1 MRAMPNE
8 KATAANPIT
17 RTRRTASILGEV
29 CFVDIVDRLVGLLI
43 HALIGVLEVVW
54 FADET
59 RSIPDDEDAAF
70 SFILLDI
77 LSVLLTV
84 MPVQLKLGAEAVLA
98 KKAGV
103 DADEK

>member
-1 MRAMPNE
+1 MPNE

-17 RTRRTASILGEV
+17 MTRRTASILGEV
-29 CFVDIVDRLVGLLI
+29 CFVDIVDRLVGLVI
-43 HALIGVLEVVW
+43 HALIGVLVVVW
-54 FADET
+54 FAYET

-77 LSVLLTV
+77 LPVLFTV
-84 MPVQLKLGAEAVLA
+84 MPVQLELGAEAVLA

-103 DADEK
+103 DADEE